1 MGGRPRPR
9 HGGGGPWGKN
19 RRDTPWLPLVAKQ
32 EIAWQTLPSC
42 PQYSQKPW
50 LLHWCMRSASDNA
63 RNRSQEPNALKVNT
77 SESAGCLSAPACIL
91 ERVCTT
97 AKASEV
103 VQPKHQYLHTS
114 QPLATVVK
122 WLAWWYQISCSQQFS
137 FSLFLCVCSQ

>member
-1 MGGRPRPR
+1 MADSPQ
-9 HGGGGPWGKN
+9 
-19 RRDTPWLPLVAKQ
+19 LPTVFTEAMAAALVYEKCFRQCQ
-32 EIAWQTLPSC
+32 E
-42 PQYSQKPW
+42 
-50 LLHWCMRSASDNA
+50 
-63 RNRSQEPNALKVNT
+63 QEPRTNALKVNT

-122 WLAWWYQISCSQQFS
+122 
-137 FSLFLCVCSQ
+137 